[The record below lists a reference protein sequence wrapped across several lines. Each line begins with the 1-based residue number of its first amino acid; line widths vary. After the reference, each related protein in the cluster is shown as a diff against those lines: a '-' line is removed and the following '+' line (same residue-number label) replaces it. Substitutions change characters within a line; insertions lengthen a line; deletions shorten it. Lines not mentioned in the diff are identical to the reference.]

1 MEKIAEGI
9 FFCGTCDRQRKIFD
23 QLVPLPQGTTYN
35 SYLVVGADKTAL
47 IDTTYAKFEDGYLE
61 AIAASGA
68 KIDYIISNHAEPDH
82 SAAIP
87 ALLKIHPNAEVYC
100 TAKCAENLQNMLGVP
115 ADRIRAV
122 SDGQKL
128 PLGGKTLRFM
138 PAPWVHWPDTMLTY
152 LEEDSMLFTCD
163 FFGAHYTSN
172 GLFAD
177 LSPEL
182 AEAAKRYYAEIMM
195 PFANFCAKYLA
206 KVKELSPKAILP
218 SHGPVYAGK
227 DAVEFIENLYE
238 KWTDG
243 SSACKAV
250 IAYVSMYDSTKLMAD
265 YLENALASRGV
276 QAVKADLM
284 ESDEG
289 ELAEQLVDAA
299 GIVFGTPMVLNGPH
313 PKSVYLAYIANIL
326 RPKLK
331 FTAVFGSLGWAGK
344 LDAPID
350 AMFTQIK
357 PQKLETVAVKGR
369 PTPEDFKRLDALADA
384 IAAITKPQ

>member
-1 MEKIAEGI
+1 
-9 FFCGTCDRQRKIFD
+9 
-23 QLVPLPQGTTYN
+23 
-35 SYLVVGADKTAL
+35 
-47 IDTTYAKFEDGYLE
+47 
-61 AIAASGA
+61 
-68 KIDYIISNHAEPDH
+68 
-82 SAAIP
+82 
-87 ALLKIHPNAEVYC
+87 
-100 TAKCAENLQNMLGVP
+100 
-115 ADRIRAV
+115 
-122 SDGQKL
+122 
-128 PLGGKTLRFM
+128 M

-152 LEEDSMLFTCD
+152 LEEDAMLFTCD

-177 LSPEL
+177 LSPQL